1 MDGKDF
7 IGRGSALVVVMG
19 LMELMG
25 CAGSLSG
32 GRAKVEAVPP
42 LPAGFVALP
51 SESTGFRSA
60 WIQTPTGRWVIN
72 FDDAITKI
80 ETSPYVVTKLDSK
93 WYPEEGGADAALCRG
108 YQKGEVTMVRMEG
121 SSKFKTE
128 ETRILFVNSKLKEII
143 KYSLPGEGM
152 APDELGE
159 WVPYDKRVLRES
171 F

>member
-1 MDGKDF
+1 M
-7 IGRGSALVVVMG
+7 
-19 LMELMG
+19 
-25 CAGSLSG
+25 
-32 GRAKVEAVPP
+32 
-42 LPAGFVALP
+42 
-51 SESTGFRSA
+51 
-60 WIQTPTGRWVIN
+60 IN